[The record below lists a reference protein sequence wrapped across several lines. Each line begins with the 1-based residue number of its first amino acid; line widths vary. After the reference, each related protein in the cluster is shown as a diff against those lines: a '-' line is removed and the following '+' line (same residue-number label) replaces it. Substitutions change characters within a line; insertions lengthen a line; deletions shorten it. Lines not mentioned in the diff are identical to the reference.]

1 MNKKTSIIICLIA
14 TLLFLATDNT
24 AKEATGLIEI
34 SQKDMPL
41 TITEPGSY
49 ILVSNLSINDADI
62 TAIFITTNNV
72 TIDLNG
78 FTIKGPGKGSGGMGF
93 AINTDVNNNIVIQNG
108 SVKDFGYVGVHL
120 PGNNNTVEN
129 VRVSHCAGQGIFAGR
144 CSVIQNCQVAFC
156 MSGVNTDDGSMVI
169 NNTLYSNQASG
180 IFTSGDA
187 PGPVGGVT
195 VIGNNC
201 RLNWIGIRVK
211 GEGCQIEGN
220 TVTENG
226 VGINLTDGANNYFAR
241 NVLVGNSTAV
251 IGESDDLDGGSI
263 AAALSNIILY

>member
-14 TLLFLATDNT
+14 ALLLITTDNA
-24 AKEATGLIEI
+24 AKQATGLIEI
-34 SQKDMPL
+34 SQKDIPL

-49 ILVSNLSINDADI
+49 ILVSNLSINEPNI
-62 TAIFITTNNV
+62 TAIFIPTDNV

-78 FTIKGPGKGSGGMGF
+78 FTIKGPGKGTGGMGF
-93 AINTDVNNNIVIQNG
+93 AINTNVNNNIVIQNG

-129 VRVSHCAGQGIFAGR
+129 VRVSHCASEGIFVGR

-156 MSGVNTDDGSMVI
+156 VAAVNTDDGSMVI
-169 NNTLYSNQASG
+169 NNTIYSNGRG
-180 IFTSGDA
+180 ILTSGDA

-201 RLNWIGIRVK
+201 RLNSVGIRVK
-211 GEGCQIEGN
+211 GKGCQIEGN

-226 VGINLTDGANNYFAR
+226 IGIDLTDGADNYFAR

-251 IGESDDLDGGSI
+251 KGESDDIDGGSI
-263 AAALSNIILY
+263 ASALSNIII